1 MILYLIYVEPL
12 LIKLGEV
19 LKGFQMAN
27 FKETDNDYCDDVE
40 IVIEEEADLVLAD
53 EIFTKYGSLSGV
65 LLNRSHKSKIMGIG
79 EWTGR
84 LVWPLPWLKVETSLK
99 IFGILIFPTYKQIL
113 NENWTSLLEK
123 FRKTLYSWNLRSL
136 DTFKQRVDVLQIF
149 GTSKL
154 WYVCQVLPLPLMFGK
169 KIEAL
174 IRSFIWTG
182 KLEKL
187 ALDEIKNTREEGGL
201 NVVCVKSK
209 ADALFL
215 RQTCRLLASPQFNAF
230 KHFKY

>member
-19 LKGFQMAN
+19 LKGFQLAN
-27 FKETDNDYCDDVE
+27 FKEIDNDYCDDIE
-40 IVIEEEADLVLAD
+40 IVVEEEADLVLAD
-53 EIFTKYGSLSGV
+53 EIFTKYGTISGV

-79 EWTGR
+79 QWTGR
-84 LVWPLPWLKVETSLK
+84 VVWPLPWLKVESSLK
-99 IFGILIFPTYKQIL
+99 IFGILIFPNYKQIL
-113 NENWTSLLEK
+113 HENWSILLEK

-136 DTFKQRVDVLQIF
+136 DTFQQRVDVLQIF

-154 WYVCQVLPLPLMFGK
+154 WYVCQVLPLPFKFGK
-169 KIEAL
+169 KFEAL
-174 IRSFIWTG
+174 VRSFIWTG

-187 ALDEIKNTREEGGL
+187 ALDEIKNSREEGGL
-201 NVVCVKSK
+201 NVVCITSK

-215 RQTCRLLASPQFNAF
+215 R
-230 KHFKY
+230 